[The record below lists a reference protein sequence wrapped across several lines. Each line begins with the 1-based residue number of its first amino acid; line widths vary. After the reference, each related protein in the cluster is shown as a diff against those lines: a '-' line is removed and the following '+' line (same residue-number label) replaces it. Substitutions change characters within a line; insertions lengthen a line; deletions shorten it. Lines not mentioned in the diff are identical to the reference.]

1 MNVDEALRQLGLE
14 EEFPKA
20 AMQWALTHWEEAS
33 PRFISRLRARAA
45 RGVAIEGD
53 EMFFIVHL
61 CGEKGDARA
70 YEPLCRLIA
79 TDPDIEDWLG
89 DGTTETLP
97 GILIKLFDG
106 DVEPLKKAIESPK
119 GDEFSRG
126 SALLALGTSSA
137 TKAV

>member
-33 PRFISRLRARAA
+33 PRFISRLRAHAA
-45 RGVAIEGD
+45 GGVAIEGD

-89 DGTTETLP
+89 DGTTETFAWHP
-97 GILIKLFDG
+97 DQSVRRRRGAAD
-106 DVEPLKKAIESPK
+106 K
-119 GDEFSRG
+119 GDRIAEGGRIITR
-126 SALLALGTSSA
+126 LGASGA
-137 TKAV
+137 GLPRP